1 MEQIISAGG
10 KGVRVENN
18 DSALALSRMKDIAV
32 FEKYLG
38 DKIPGTQFEAGKINC
53 TKKEKNRL
61 IKEIKAIRGWVRFLQ
76 IGEEEII
83 LTPSLK
89 AVDDIVKVEKLT
101 QEDMERYARQINVNC

>member
-1 MEQIISAGG
+1 MDQIISAGG

-18 DSALALSRMKDIAV
+18 DSVLALSRMKDIAV

-53 TKKEKNRL
+53 TKKEKSRI
-61 IKEIKAIRGWVRFLQ
+61 IKEIKAVRGWVRFLQ

-83 LTPSLK
+83 MTPSLK
-89 AVDDIVKVEKLT
+89 AVDDIVKVKKIT
-101 QEDMERYARQINVNC
+101 REDMERYAKQININH

>member
-10 KGVRVENN
+10 KGVRVGGNN
-18 DSALALSRMKDIAV
+18 PALALSRMKDIVV

-38 DKIPGTQFEAGKINC
+38 EKIPGTEFEAARISC
-53 TKKEKNRL
+53 TRKEKSRA
-61 IKEIKAIRGWVRFLQ
+61 IKKIIAVRSWVRFIQ

-101 QEDMERYARQINVNC
+101 REDMERYVRQINID